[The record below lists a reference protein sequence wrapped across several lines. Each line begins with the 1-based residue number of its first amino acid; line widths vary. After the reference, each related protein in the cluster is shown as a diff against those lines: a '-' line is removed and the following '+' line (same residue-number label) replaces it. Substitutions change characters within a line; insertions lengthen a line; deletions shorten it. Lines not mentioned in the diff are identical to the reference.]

1 MEVFVIPI
9 GRDRYE
15 LYCETAAEISHVE
28 EPPPPGTVGRLR
40 HRFNTMLREAEARR
54 HATPTE
60 GGRGWAARVQERIMA
75 WVAERIAEQRL
86 LWTLRHETA
95 VTAAHPSDMTFEQ
108 VNTLIR
114 RVLQRDFERHR
125 RWLVIDSL
133 LAIASGAL
141 VILPG
146 PNVVFYYFAF
156 RLVGHWLSMRG
167 ATQGLRRVT
176 WTGRPSAPLAELRD
190 VESMQRPAR
199 DARISEIAAQLRL
212 LHLSTF
218 YDRVAIEG
226 N

>member
-1 MEVFVIPI
+1 VDVFVIPI

-15 LYCETAAEISHVE
+15 LYCETAAE
-28 EPPPPGTVGRLR
+28 EPDADEPAATGVLGRLR
-40 HRFNTMLREAEARR
+40 HRFDAMLRDAEARR
-54 HATPTE
+54 HATSAAVIE
-60 GGRGWAARVQERIMA
+60 DRGWAARVQERIMA

-86 LWTLRHETA
+86 LWTLRHQTE
-95 VTAAHPSDMTFEQ
+95 VTAIYPSDMTFDQ
-108 VNTLIR
+108 ADTLVR

-167 ATQGLRRVT
+167 ATQGLRKVA
-176 WTGRPSAPLAELRD
+176 WTGRPCPALAALRD
-190 VESMQRPAR
+190 VESMQRAAR
-199 DARISEIAAQLRL
+199 DERISDIAAQLRL
-212 LHLSTF
+212 QHLSTF
-218 YDRVAIEG
+218 YDRVAI
-226 N
+226 